1 MKFDKKIS
9 LKKTK
14 WTFKNHSVVKNF
26 DKHISK
32 SVPHY
37 LESQDLIVSL
47 SNFFLKDGGTFY
59 DLGCST
65 GSLIEKVRK
74 NNKEIKVKFI
84 GLDNSKEMISFAK
97 KKNLKNCSFFTR
109 DIVKENIKNADM
121 IVSMFTMQFIL
132 PKYRQK
138 IYDKI
143 YKSLNWGGAFVLYE
157 KIRGKDARFQDIFNF
172 LYFDFKKKNKLDPIE
187 ILDKEKSLRGVL
199 EPYTIQA
206 NLDFLKRAGF
216 KDVTPISQYLNF
228 LGFLAIK

>member
-97 KKNLKNCSFFTR
+97 KKFKNCSFFTR

-138 IYDKI
+138 FMIKFI
-143 YKSLNWGGAFVLYE
+143 NLLTGWAFVLYE

-172 LYFDFKKKNKLDPIE
+172 YILILKKNKLDPIE

-199 EPYTIQA
+199 EPY
-206 NLDFLKRAGF
+206 N
-216 KDVTPISQYLNF
+216 PSQP
-228 LGFLAIK
+228 

>member
-14 WTFKNHSVVKNF
+14 WTFKNYSVVKNF

-97 KKNLKNCSFFTR
+97 KKK
-109 DIVKENIKNADM
+109 
-121 IVSMFTMQFIL
+121 
-132 PKYRQK
+132 
-138 IYDKI
+138 
-143 YKSLNWGGAFVLYE
+143 
-157 KIRGKDARFQDIFNF
+157 
-172 LYFDFKKKNKLDPIE
+172 FKKL
-187 ILDKEKSLRGVL
+187 
-199 EPYTIQA
+199 
-206 NLDFLKRAGF
+206 
-216 KDVTPISQYLNF
+216 
-228 LGFLAIK
+228 